1 MVLPPVKS
9 CAQNDFWGDKMNILK
24 ILIII
29 SSFLFQIFHVKAEIL
44 DGGEIRFNGFVTD
57 EAPKW
62 TWQVAAHDQTW
73 RVDTANARIE
83 NKELVFNLRD
93 KGSLPFL
100 EGHLFEVAERGG
112 PGFTPYITFNSN
124 GKPFTI
130 LEGESSN
137 SQHFRATVP
146 VNNPDNNELIGQ
158 LAFDVDQG
166 LAISVGRQESD
177 VVLPPGMS
185 LISGDSITNV
195 NTQSLPKEVVSRLS
209 ALLMMNNKFGN
220 GMNSSSNGHVIN
232 QGVLANGQITNI
244 AAAYASSLSNFELR
258 LPAENTPARWEASL
272 NVTVTVH

>member
-1 MVLPPVKS
+1 
-9 CAQNDFWGDKMNILK
+9 MNILK

-112 PGFTPYITFNSN
+112 
-124 GKPFTI
+124 
-130 LEGESSN
+130 
-137 SQHFRATVP
+137 Q
-146 VNNPDNNELIGQ
+146 
-158 LAFDVDQG
+158 
-166 LAISVGRQESD
+166 
-177 VVLPPGMS
+177 
-185 LISGDSITNV
+185 
-195 NTQSLPKEVVSRLS
+195 
-209 ALLMMNNKFGN
+209 ALLRTLRSTVMESLLRYSKGKVAIHNIFG
-220 GMNSSSNGHVIN
+220 
-232 QGVLANGQITNI
+232 QQ
-244 AAAYASSLSNFELR
+244 FR
-258 LPAENTPARWEASL
+258 
-272 NVTVTVH
+272 